1 MKNIFIRIISI
12 KSSNSKFHFFC
23 NAFKFTFNC
32 STILRE
38 LVWGNKIKQSIC
50 KGIGIYLLFKRLLD
64 NNETHSV
71 RQRGLSSESEII

>member
-1 MKNIFIRIISI
+1 MRLNLHLTIVLYYMNWCGKKLK
-12 KSSNSKFHFFC
+12 KSF
-23 NAFKFTFNC
+23 
-32 STILRE
+32 
-38 LVWGNKIKQSIC
+38 C